1 MEPEKK
7 SNGALIGLVVII
19 IILVI
24 GGIYVWMSN
33 KNISDDVVNTGVP
46 TESAPTGD
54 IEDSAELDTLEQE
67 IDTAD
72 TDIGASVIDS
82 VQ

>member
-7 SNGALIGLVVII
+7 SNGALVGLVIII

-24 GGIYVWMSN
+24 GGIYIWISN
-33 KNISDDVVNTGVP
+33 KNTADVIDADIQ
-46 TESAPTGD
+46 TESAPT
-54 IEDSAELDTLEQE
+54 EDSAELDTLEQE
-67 IDTAD
+67 IDVTD
-72 TDIGASVIDS
+72 TDVGANAVES

>member
-7 SNGALIGLVVII
+7 SNGALIGSVVII
-19 IILVI
+19 IILII

-33 KNISDDVVNTGVP
+33 KNTADITDADVL
-46 TESAPTGD
+46 TESAPTD
-54 IEDSAELDTLEQE
+54 DSAELDTLEQE
-67 IDTAD
+67 IDVTD
-72 TDIGASVIDS
+72 TDVGANAIDS

>member
-7 SNGALIGLVVII
+7 SNGVLIGLVVII

-33 KNISDDVVNTGVP
+33 KNAADITDADNIQ
-46 TESAPTGD
+46 TESTPAD
-54 IEDSAELDTLEQE
+54 DSAELDTLQQE
-67 IDTAD
+67 IDTTN
-72 TDIGASVIDS
+72 TDVGASVIDS